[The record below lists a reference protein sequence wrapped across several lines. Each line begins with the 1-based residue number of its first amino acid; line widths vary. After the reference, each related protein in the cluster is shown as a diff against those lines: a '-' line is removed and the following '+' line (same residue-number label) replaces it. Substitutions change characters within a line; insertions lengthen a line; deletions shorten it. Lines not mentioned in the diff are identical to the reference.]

1 MESNK
6 IRQAFLDFFAG
17 KDHVI
22 VPSAPMVVKNDPTLM
37 FTNAG
42 MNQFK
47 DIFLGNIPRP
57 YPRAADTQKCLRVSG
72 KHNDLEEVGH
82 DTYHHTMFEMLGN
95 WSFGDYFKKEAIGWA
110 WELLTGVYGL
120 DKSRMYAT
128 VFEGSPEDGV
138 PFDQEAYDIW
148 LQYLPADHIIRGNK
162 HDNFWEMGDVGP
174 CGPCSEIHYDLRDES
189 EIAAVPGR
197 PLMMA
202 VADGKPVIDLP
213 GPTMA
218 AYYGT
223 QLSIAEMLASGTV
236 SFSDMY
242 FFFDGMMP
250 AIRESGIKC
259 NLSRGLT
266 VFDDSDYESLAAYKD
281 NLRLLNEWNGEMGG
295 RLIGDLCIHGEYTS
309 TPKVVEAV
317 AAHAK
322 DADARIHIHLSE
334 TQTEHEECKQ
344 RHGLTPAAYM
354 EAHGIF
360 DSPTTAAH
368 CVWLEDEDF
377 DILKKHNVSV
387 ACCPASN
394 LKLAS
399 GYANIPKML
408 EKGINIALG
417 TDGAAS
423 NNNLNIF
430 QDIYLFGVVYKGFY
444 HDSTLLTPAQVLHTA
459 TRAGALSQGRTDCGK
474 LAVGYKADL
483 CVIDTDTPQF
493 APMTD
498 AACNV
503 VYAAQGADVRLT
515 MVDGEV
521 LYRDGEFKTIDIE
534 KVKAETQKRTDAILR
549 RL

>member
-1 MESNK
+1 MLPLQRWLGEKVFPFEDK
-6 IRQAFLDFFAG
+6 ID
-17 KDHVI
+17 
-22 VPSAPMVVKNDPTLM
+22 
-37 FTNAG
+37 
-42 MNQFK
+42 
-47 DIFLGNIPRP
+47 
-57 YPRAADTQKCLRVSG
+57 
-72 KHNDLEEVGH
+72 
-82 DTYHHTMFEMLGN
+82 
-95 WSFGDYFKKEAIGWA
+95 
-110 WELLTGVYGL
+110 
-120 DKSRMYAT
+120 
-128 VFEGSPEDGV
+128 
-138 PFDQEAYDIW
+138 
-148 LQYLPADHIIRGNK
+148 
-162 HDNFWEMGDVGP
+162 
-174 CGPCSEIHYDLRDES
+174 DE
-189 EIAAVPGR
+189 
-197 PLMMA
+197 
-202 VADGKPVIDLP
+202 
-213 GPTMA
+213 A

-322 DADARIHIHLSE
+322 DAGARIHIHLSE

-417 TDGAAS
+417 TDGA
-423 NNNLNIF
+423 
-430 QDIYLFGVVYKGFY
+430 Y
-444 HDSTLLTPAQVLHTA
+444 
-459 TRAGALSQGRTDCGK
+459 RR
-474 LAVGYKADL
+474 
-483 CVIDTDTPQF
+483 
-493 APMTD
+493 
-498 AACNV
+498 
-503 VYAAQGADVRLT
+503 
-515 MVDGEV
+515 VDGEWEAV
-521 LYRDGEFKTIDIE
+521 MPAVTELP
-534 KVKAETQKRTDAILR
+534 ADAI
-549 RL
+549 